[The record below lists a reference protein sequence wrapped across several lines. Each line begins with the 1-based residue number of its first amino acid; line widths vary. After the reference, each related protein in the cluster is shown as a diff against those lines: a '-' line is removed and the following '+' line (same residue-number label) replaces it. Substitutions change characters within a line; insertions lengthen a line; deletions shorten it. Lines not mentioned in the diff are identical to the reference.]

1 LLLKLS
7 DPDPHARNFAYLV
20 TRALLGILSAENHI
34 DVVQRVLDAMAI
46 TTLDDMDGFVKGAD
60 TLLEVG
66 HSWIYDHRGNVSTDY
81 LVLERYE
88 LGQQRGLETSE
99 PQHAAL
105 VADIVTLHDPNS
117 SSTTR

>member
-1 LLLKLS
+1 VWTRYK
-7 DPDPHARNFAYLV
+7 RLV
-20 TRALLGILSAENHI
+20 IVGY
-34 DVVQRVLDAMAI
+34 
-46 TTLDDMDGFVKGAD
+46 DDHM
-60 TLLEVG
+60 
-66 HSWIYDHRGNVSTDY
+66 GNLSTDH

-88 LGQQRGLETSE
+88 LGQQRGLEASE

>member
-1 LLLKLS
+1 M
-7 DPDPHARNFAYLV
+7 RTRYRRLV
-20 TRALLGILSAENHI
+20 IVRY
-34 DVVQRVLDAMAI
+34 D
-46 TTLDDMDGFVKGAD
+46 
-60 TLLEVG
+60 
-66 HSWIYDHRGNVSTDY
+66 DHRGNLSTDY

-88 LGQQRGLETSE
+88 LGQQRGLEASE